1 MKLCLFFSP
10 ILILLVS
17 PCARSMQ
24 MTQSDVVREGAS
36 TAAQGAVQGKTGDSA
51 DNASEKG
58 GGAVLAYK
66 DQLMHRIEVHEES
79 IQKAEA
85 EHTENIKVARTYAE
99 LGLLYAD
106 VGKWDRA
113 EADLEHA
120 IAYFRRGP
128 EMNADLAT
136 ALSGLG
142 RVHIAMGKV
151 RECEKEEVE
160 SLKLRERL
168 GDRLLVARSKDDL
181 AEVYLAE
188 QKYAKARG
196 AAQEAID
203 GFAAE
208 ERSDSFDKISAR
220 YTLALTMCASKDC
233 PSAVAPLKEAIDEA
247 KTSFQTREF
256 PFGLGEFLLGYAYW
270 KSGDL
275 PDAAVNMKQ
284 GTEVINAQLGWTH
297 PISLAAMRHYAHFL
311 RASQRT
317 VEAEEVERRIRQAEA
332 VVDVHSLQGPGDFGI
347 AGLR

>member
-1 MKLCLFFSP
+1 
-10 ILILLVS
+10 
-17 PCARSMQ
+17 MQ
-24 MTQSDVVREGAS
+24 SLACCMPTWGSGIGLRR
-36 TAAQGAVQGKTGDSA
+36 TWNMRLRIFGAVS
-51 DNASEKG
+51 
-58 GGAVLAYK
+58 
-66 DQLMHRIEVHEES
+66 
-79 IQKAEA
+79 
-85 EHTENIKVARTYAE
+85 
-99 LGLLYAD
+99 
-106 VGKWDRA
+106 
-113 EADLEHA
+113 
-120 IAYFRRGP
+120 

-160 SLKLRERL
+160 ALKLRERL

-181 AEVYLAE
+181 AELYLAE
-188 QKYAKARG
+188 QKYAKARD

-203 GFAAE
+203 AFAAE
-208 ERSDSFDKISAR
+208 ERADSFDKISAR

-233 PSAVAPLKEAIDEA
+233 PSAVAPLKEAIEEA
-247 KTSFQTREF
+247 KTSFQTRDF

-284 GTEVINAQLGWTH
+284 GTEIINAQLGWTH

-317 VEAEEVERRIRQAEA
+317 DRGGRGGASDSAGGGGGGCSLAARAGRFWYCRIALVCWR
-332 VVDVHSLQGPGDFGI
+332 
-347 AGLR
+347 